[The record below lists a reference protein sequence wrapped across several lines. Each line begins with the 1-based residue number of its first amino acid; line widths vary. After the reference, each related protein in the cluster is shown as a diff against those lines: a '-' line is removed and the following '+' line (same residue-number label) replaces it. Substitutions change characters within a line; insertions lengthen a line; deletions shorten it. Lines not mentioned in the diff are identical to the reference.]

1 MVTLPKF
8 KKSPNPTDVRV
19 SREGKGGFKGLY
31 GQNFYSAPFK
41 NLDRYKKQ
49 EDVLKAVAL
58 GEIGEAY
65 GATVLRDKF
74 GLTGMV
80 GGQTI
85 PSAQNKFK
93 NMVKSYVNENPMIQ
107 QQYEDLIYHAGLIRQ
122 TSGRYIPSGKAQRIE
137 KAAYINRA
145 IDKAMDPTYL
155 KEYGDVP
162 FRFKYINA
170 LKDIVDPKASIQA
183 IGASTYSNAFDAG
196 ESIANARGLNLKFR
210 PDKTVE
216 NKAAGVTG
224 KYFKIDDFV
233 TVNNDRVILP
243 RSLFPADEVTTLK
256 TKPFS
261 STDEFLKSRKIG
273 ERMDTGGGYNYLSP
287 LRFRIKGNDKLDFYQ
302 IKRNFLE
309 TPNIKNR
316 LNQINNLF
324 EGDKNVIALDHVQ
337 PQRFGGTNDANN
349 LRFIFESG
357 HFGGLSQGVKE
368 SDDLA
373 IIVGSG
379 GKSINKPVVKDK
391 TNFEN
396 DVYRMTLSIVDLVK
410 NNKLDDAKVLSDEV
424 FGMVQNFKQVN
435 PTIDFKVGIPYVP
448 VKVGEKS
455 IKYIPYHE
463 YENLSPDQTLKLF
476 KNNYIQQ
483 YENLPNAGD
492 SIQKSFDKAYEKV
505 APFIMQGEKLTEIDR
520 KGLMEMKKDGGAVGL
535 NEGGDGFF
543 EKVKQ
548 QFFKG
553 QEYPYEV
560 ASEKP
565 IDRGFVEDIEKATP
579 EQTIAF
585 GEALQLQGLDDY
597 IDNTISQRAE
607 TIDGQINPNLSYNTQ
622 QYLKSRN
629 TADAYKKDFTT
640 LRKKAFACETQSSD
654 AQESRTGIYD
664 PICYLVFPEDG
675 KFDQQSFDKRLNNI
689 IATNPNLEFTPEII
703 NTLRAATSGIIT
715 GTDFSDRQN
724 ILGQLEI
731 AKNNFFESDDYKN
744 MVSNYSGAGKFSESV
759 KEAKKELLTNQIKN
773 LPANTA
779 NLVLET
785 YQLLSAPGFTGYA
798 IKGQGEVRKG
808 EGITRDE
815 MKDYLAKTT
824 SGFDDAQLEK
834 LLDNVLI
841 NFDEAEAG
849 EKIQSGLGG
858 INFIEGTV
866 KDERGR
872 RVFYPPGA
880 VEGRDPTLLQN
891 AIDYGLT
898 GIGLVTMFGNP
909 NYISRL
915 HSILKRD
922 DISNISK
929 FMRATPA
936 AFGIPTTQEL
946 QGILRLAG
954 TAAKKAL
961 TAPVVIPAKGAAGMT
976 RYVTATVKPGTENV
990 FVVGNKTLPELGLKL
1005 PDEELIKRQGYMQI
1019 IANTGRMLSEIQD
1032 QKTTAQMV
1040 VDEQNYKK
1048 DVEQERLNP
1057 QYTDLINFKT
1067 KGALR
1072 TLIAEPD
1079 LVLGTEADL
1088 IELQALDDKYDF
1100 EKVPA
1105 WVDRYAKEQARQ
1117 YIKQN
1122 NLKTNSI
1129 GDTLFYD
1136 MMNDDNDT
1144 GDVDFL
1150 ELNLNVGDKI
1160 PESMK
1165 KNKMAMGGDPGQ
1177 FSDPLRLGDDES
1189 VDVQSIQQGSPYLG
1203 VDELD
1208 MFFEDANLRPT
1219 DRKEALPPEVQMANV
1234 VFGKAPGW
1242 AIAGANKIDDLLRP
1256 GQTGQRIAQADGLAD
1271 QATTVGEKANRFF
1284 SGIEARLIDPNSP
1297 SVFAGPEDLYN
1308 FLQSKG
1314 ISKFEVEDYQIPQLI
1329 ETMVKTGKPI
1339 TKANLLERIKNA
1351 PIRKLKSTV
1360 RGFRSETE
1368 NVDGAFERAKYGDSY
1383 YEKGSIP
1390 ESYRENIL
1398 YLEAGDIPGDVALYR
1413 HSTHGFFPDDST
1425 NYVIGW
1431 TRGTDRYAIIPGT
1444 KGQVTNIGPKADEL
1458 NNKIERLTKIANR
1471 SAEDIVNQSGGRVS
1485 LEQATTNIN
1494 KAKKQLAQ
1502 AQEDLANV
1510 GKTDDAIVTGDQTVR
1525 VTFADEI
1532 QSDIM
1537 QTYRKHLENV
1547 LDDYKKLVDKGID
1560 VKDTTKIRQQSYSLD
1575 LKTDQDVLEFYAKHK
1590 SLFRPVF
1597 KTEEDFAAYIDD
1609 IRKSQ
1614 AVFKDFAKIRPGTM
1628 TPAALAAVRQAGKDR
1643 DKVLSIFEEAFTSPE
1658 TMKKLFPNIPFKDRK
1673 VWGDALVKNDLAMAA
1688 KRKFVDKDANAS
1700 DWYVISPAELITGR
1714 YGQAGTTATP
1724 FAERTKN
1731 MKGIGQYEFYGGP
1744 NVTDP
1749 NGKHYTSI
1757 LEQSLRRAAKV
1768 NNAEFKIVKVQ
1779 VGEAKSVSRS
1789 VQIVNAQGDIVK
1801 EFKMAKSSKAEDF
1814 GDVMNKAEDY
1824 INESGA
1830 EGLMARPVETP
1841 SGFKTIDAYAIKLTP
1856 EMVLPTKTHLA
1867 SGGYVRY
1874 DPLVSIDEMIG
1885 AA

>member
-1 MVTLPKF
+1 M
-8 KKSPNPTDVRV
+8 
-19 SREGKGGFKGLY
+19 
-31 GQNFYSAPFK
+31 
-41 NLDRYKKQ
+41 KQ
-49 EDVLKAVAL
+49 EIKSLLKIL
-58 GEIGEAY
+58 G
-65 GATVLRDKF
+65 
-74 GLTGMV
+74 
-80 GGQTI
+80 
-85 PSAQNKFK
+85 
-93 NMVKSYVNENPMIQ
+93 
-107 QQYEDLIYHAGLIRQ
+107 
-122 TSGRYIPSGKAQRIE
+122 
-137 KAAYINRA
+137 
-145 IDKAMDPTYL
+145 DP
-155 KEYGDVP
+155 D
-162 FRFKYINA
+162 
-170 LKDIVDPKASIQA
+170 
-183 IGASTYSNAFDAG
+183 
-196 ESIANARGLNLKFR
+196 
-210 PDKTVE
+210 
-216 NKAAGVTG
+216 
-224 KYFKIDDFV
+224 
-233 TVNNDRVILP
+233 
-243 RSLFPADEVTTLK
+243 
-256 TKPFS
+256 
-261 STDEFLKSRKIG
+261 
-273 ERMDTGGGYNYLSP
+273 
-287 LRFRIKGNDKLDFYQ
+287 
-302 IKRNFLE
+302 E
-309 TPNIKNR
+309 TP
-316 LNQINNLF
+316 
-324 EGDKNVIALDHVQ
+324 DWVI
-337 PQRFGGTNDANN
+337 
-349 LRFIFESG
+349 
-357 HFGGLSQGVKE
+357 
-368 SDDLA
+368 
-373 IIVGSG
+373 
-379 GKSINKPVVKDK
+379 
-391 TNFEN
+391 
-396 DVYRMTLSIVDLVK
+396 
-410 NNKLDDAKVLSDEV
+410 
-424 FGMVQNFKQVN
+424 
-435 PTIDFKVGIPYVP
+435 
-448 VKVGEKS
+448 
-455 IKYIPYHE
+455 
-463 YENLSPDQTLKLF
+463 
-476 KNNYIQQ
+476 
-483 YENLPNAGD
+483 
-492 SIQKSFDKAYEKV
+492 
-505 APFIMQGEKLTEIDR
+505 
-520 KGLMEMKKDGGAVGL
+520 
-535 NEGGDGFF
+535 
-543 EKVKQ
+543 
-548 QFFKG
+548 
-553 QEYPYEV
+553 
-560 ASEKP
+560 
-565 IDRGFVEDIEKATP
+565 
-579 EQTIAF
+579 
-585 GEALQLQGLDDY
+585 
-597 IDNTISQRAE
+597 
-607 TIDGQINPNLSYNTQ
+607 
-622 QYLKSRN
+622 
-629 TADAYKKDFTT
+629 
-640 LRKKAFACETQSSD
+640 
-654 AQESRTGIYD
+654 
-664 PICYLVFPEDG
+664 
-675 KFDQQSFDKRLNNI
+675 
-689 IATNPNLEFTPEII
+689 
-703 NTLRAATSGIIT
+703 
-715 GTDFSDRQN
+715 
-724 ILGQLEI
+724 
-731 AKNNFFESDDYKN
+731 
-744 MVSNYSGAGKFSESV
+744 
-759 KEAKKELLTNQIKN
+759 
-773 LPANTA
+773 
-779 NLVLET
+779 
-785 YQLLSAPGFTGYA
+785 
-798 IKGQGEVRKG
+798 
-808 EGITRDE
+808 
-815 MKDYLAKTT
+815 
-824 SGFDDAQLEK
+824 
-834 LLDNVLI
+834 
-841 NFDEAEAG
+841 
-849 EKIQSGLGG
+849 
-858 INFIEGTV
+858 
-866 KDERGR
+866 
-872 RVFYPPGA
+872 
-880 VEGRDPTLLQN
+880 
-891 AIDYGLT
+891 
-898 GIGLVTMFGNP
+898 
-909 NYISRL
+909 
-915 HSILKRD
+915 
-922 DISNISK
+922 
-929 FMRATPA
+929 
-936 AFGIPTTQEL
+936 
-946 QGILRLAG
+946 
-954 TAAKKAL
+954 
-961 TAPVVIPAKGAAGMT
+961 
-976 RYVTATVKPGTENV
+976 
-990 FVVGNKTLPELGLKL
+990 
-1005 PDEELIKRQGYMQI
+1005 
-1019 IANTGRMLSEIQD
+1019 
-1032 QKTTAQMV
+1032 
-1040 VDEQNYKK
+1040 
-1048 DVEQERLNP
+1048 
-1057 QYTDLINFKT
+1057 
-1067 KGALR
+1067 
-1072 TLIAEPD
+1072 
-1079 LVLGTEADL
+1079 
-1088 IELQALDDKYDF
+1088 
-1100 EKVPA
+1100 
-1105 WVDRYAKEQARQ
+1105 RYAKELANT
-1117 YIKQN
+1117 YIEQN
-1122 NLKTNSI
+1122 NLKRNTI
-1129 GDTLFYD
+1129 GDMLFYD
-1136 MMNDDNDT
+1136 MKNKEEP
-1144 GDVDFL
+1144 VDIIEDGL
-1150 ELNLNVGDKI
+1150 ELDVNVGDKI

-1165 KNKMAMGGDPGQ
+1165 KNKMAMGGDPLQ
-1177 FSDPLRLGDDES
+1177 EMQSVMLGGTDERNE
-1189 VDVQSIQQGSPYLG
+1189 Q

-1208 MFFEDANLRPT
+1208 IFQDPRNTDLPAEVEMANL
-1219 DRKEALPPEVQMANV
+1219 

-1284 SGIEARLIDPNSP
+1284 SGLEARLIDPNSP
-1297 SVFAGPEDLYN
+1297 DVFNGPEDLYN

-1339 TKANLLERIKNA
+1339 TKASLLDRIKNA

-1779 VGEAKSVSRS
+1779 IGEAKSVSRS